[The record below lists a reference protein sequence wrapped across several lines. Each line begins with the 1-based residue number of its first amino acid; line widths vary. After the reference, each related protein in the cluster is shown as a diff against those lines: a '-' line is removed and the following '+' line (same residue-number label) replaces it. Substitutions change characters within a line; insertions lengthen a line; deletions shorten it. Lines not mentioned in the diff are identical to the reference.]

1 MIVDGLVPDPRR
13 PGSTRVLVGG
23 RPAWTVP
30 ADVVMSLGLQEGV
43 VLSGEAVA
51 TLDAAAEEEGAV
63 RSALR
68 SLERRAHGAIELTR
82 KLERKGHSSLA
93 VGAAIARLTRLGL
106 LDDLA
111 FARAFVA
118 ARSGRGR
125 GPERLRHDLLQ
136 LGLDRETIAQVVH
149 EHVEQVDDPLA
160 QPLALARKRAAQL
173 RGLSPEA
180 RRRRLAAYLARRGF
194 RGSEVRGML
203 ESVLREG

>member
-1 MIVDGLVPDPRR
+1 MIIDGLVPDPRR

-30 ADVVMSLGLQEGV
+30 ADIVLELGLQEGV
-43 VLSGEAVA
+43 AVA
-51 TLDAAAEEEGAV
+51 GDTVARLDAAAEEEGAV

-68 SLERRAHGAIELTR
+68 SLERRAHGAVELAR
-82 KLERKGHSSLA
+82 KLELKGHSGNA
-93 VGAAIARLTRLGL
+93 VVSATARLSRLGL

-111 FARAFVA
+111 FARAYVS

-125 GPERLRHDLLQ
+125 GPERLRHDLAM
-136 LGLDRETIAQVVH
+136 LGVDRDTISRAVG
-149 EHVEQVDDPLA
+149 ELLEQVDDPLA

-173 RGLSPEA
+173 TGLSQEA
-180 RRRRLAAYLARRGF
+180 RRRRLAAYLARRGY
-194 RGSEVRGML
+194 RGAEVRGVL